1 MRVSRVYQ
9 AIREKAVLRRRVIV
23 ALGTLLIFAGVA
35 MIGWPVYLKI
45 QADAEQRSLDEEF
58 YSHNPNLPSELEFH
72 RGLEREKDGEEP
84 DSGPQWERV
93 FIDSYTYNEFPPTKI
108 VIPKLD
114 VEANV
119 IAVSNLDVYARR
131 LNFPPGYYPDSAY
144 PGQKGNIMIAGHR
157 DGPAG
162 YFLRVNRLVAG
173 DIILLQTPDVTFEY
187 EVEWTKIVEP
197 TDWSALQPTDYHA
210 LTLQTCQRVG
220 TDYAAKRLMVRAR
233 MTRIWY
239 WQEVTEEEETD

>member
-1 MRVSRVYQ
+1 MKWFR
-9 AIREKAVLRRRVIV
+9 ALKEKKVLRKRIIV
-23 ALGTLLIFAGVA
+23 AVGTLLIFAGLT

-45 QADAEQRSLDEEF
+45 QADAEQRQLDDVF

-72 RGLEREKDGEEP
+72 RGVEREPEEEP
-84 DSGPQWERV
+84 DTGPQWERV
-93 FIDSYTYNEFPPTKI
+93 FIDSYTYDQFPPTKI

-119 IAVSNLDVYARR
+119 ITVTNLDVYSRR
-131 LNFPPGYYPDSAY
+131 LNFPPGYYPESAY

-173 DIILLQTPDVTFEY
+173 DIILLQTPDVTFEF
-187 EVEWTKIVEP
+187 EVEWIKVVEP
-197 TDWSALQPTDYHA
+197 TDWSALQPTNYHA
-210 LTLQTCQRVG
+210 LTLQTCQREG
-220 TDYAAKRLMVRAR
+220 TDTSALRLIVRAR
-233 MTRIWY
+233 MSRIWY
-239 WQEVTEEEETD
+239 WQEVVEEEEAD